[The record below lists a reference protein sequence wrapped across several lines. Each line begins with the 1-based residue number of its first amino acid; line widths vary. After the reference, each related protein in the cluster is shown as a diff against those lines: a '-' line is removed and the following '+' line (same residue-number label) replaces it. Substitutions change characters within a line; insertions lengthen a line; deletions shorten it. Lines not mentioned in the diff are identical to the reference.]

1 MRSKYGKC
9 RLLRSIDK
17 NPYDVTDNRGESDV
31 ILCFYLS
38 ILEDDMFRTLECI
51 ESNQPYYTTLDKFVA
66 ESKKFRFKVS
76 TFLNISIYKYYI
88 SINII

>member
-38 ILEDDMFRTLECI
+38 ILEDDMFRIWSASRATNLI
-51 ESNQPYYTTLDKFVA
+51 IQPWTNSWQNLKNLGL
-66 ESKKFRFKVS
+66 KCQRF
-76 TFLNISIYKYYI
+76 
-88 SINII
+88 